1 MYALFADL
9 KTAFDT
15 VNREKLWEVMRQK
28 GVSDSLAERIKGLY
42 EETKCKVRIKEKTT
56 DEFWTSKGLTQGCGL
71 SRSYSIYM

>member
-1 MYALFADL
+1 MFADL

-42 EETKCKVRIKEKTT
+42 EETKCK
-56 DEFWTSKGLTQGCGL
+56 DKGENN
-71 SRSYSIYM
+71 R